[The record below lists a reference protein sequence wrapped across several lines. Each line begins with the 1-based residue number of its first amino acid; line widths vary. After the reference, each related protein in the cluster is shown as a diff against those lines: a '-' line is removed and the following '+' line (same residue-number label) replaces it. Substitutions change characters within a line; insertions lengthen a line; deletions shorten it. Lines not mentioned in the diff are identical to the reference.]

1 MSITATNASL
11 TTDVVPPFSIDDS
24 TLANDHYLIY
34 NSTTEK
40 FENKALSVGGNVA
53 ITGATN
59 LGAGSGV
66 FESASSHNLQFKSI
80 IGGAGITMSSDATSV
95 TITNDQVGTSVVEA
109 GNNLGLPAG
118 TGIFASISGS
128 PATMNFKSL
137 VGGSNITITND
148 ANNITITGNAN
159 LTEVQTFKVNF
170 DGVGNVTSTAD
181 LPTGWSTSIAGN
193 IITVTHDVGRNVKN
207 VTYLGYDAG
216 TTAFQLRYPTSGF
229 QVTVPD
235 TGSSTLSTTQ
245 FKINVNSSVAGAD
258 LSGHCIVNAVF

>member
-11 TTDVVPPFSIDDS
+11 TSDVVPPFSIDDT
-24 TLANDHYLIY
+24 TLANDHYLVY

-40 FENKALSVGGNVA
+40 FENKALSVGGSVA

-66 FESASSHNLQFKSI
+66 FESASTHNLQFKSI

-109 GNNLGLPAG
+109 GNNLGAG
-118 TGIFASISGS
+118 TGIFGSIGGS

-137 VGGSNITITND
+137 VQGSNITITND
-148 ANNITITGNAN
+148 ANTITIAN
-159 LTEVQTFKVNF
+159 TNVIEVHTFKVNF
-170 DGVGNVTSTAD
+170 DGTGNVLNTAD
-181 LPTGWSTSIAGN
+181 LPAGWSTSIAGN
-193 IITVTHDVGRNVKN
+193 VITVTHTVGRNLKN
-207 VTYLGYDAG
+207 VTYLGHDSA
-216 TTAFQLRYPTSGF
+216 TTAFQLRYPTTGY
-229 QVTVPD
+229 QATVPD
-235 TGSSTLSTTQ
+235 TGSSTLSTTE
-245 FKINVNSSVAGAD
+245 FKINVNSSVSGAD

>member
-11 TTDVVPPFSIDDS
+11 TTDVVPPFSIDDT
-24 TLANDHYLIY
+24 TLANDHYLVY

-40 FENKALSVGGNVA
+40 FENKALSVGGSVA

-66 FESASSHNLQFKSI
+66 FESASTHTLQFKSI

-109 GNNLGLPAG
+109 GNNLGAG
-118 TGIFASISGS
+118 TGIFGSIGGS

-137 VGGSNITITND
+137 VQGSNITITND
-148 ANNITITGNAN
+148 ANTITIAN
-159 LTEVQTFKVNF
+159 TNVIEVHTFKVNF
-170 DGVGNVTSTAD
+170 DGTGNVTSTAD
-181 LPTGWSTSIAGN
+181 LPAGWSTSIAGN
-193 IITVTHDVGRNVKN
+193 VITVTHTVGRNLKN
-207 VTYLGYDAG
+207 VTYLGHDAG
-216 TTAFQLRYPTSGF
+216 TTAFQLRYPTSGY
-229 QVTVPD
+229 QATVPD
-235 TGSSTLSTTQ
+235 TGSSTLSTTE
-245 FKINVNSSVAGAD
+245 FKINVNSSVSGAD

>member
-11 TTDVVPPFSIDDS
+11 TSDVVPPFSIDDT
-24 TLANDHYLIY
+24 TLANDHYLVY

-40 FENKALSVGGNVA
+40 FENKALSVGGSVA

-66 FESASSHNLQFKSI
+66 FESASTHNLQFKSI

-109 GNNLGLPAG
+109 GNNLGAG
-118 TGIFASISGS
+118 TGIFGSISGS

-137 VGGSNITITND
+137 VQGSNITITND
-148 ANNITITGNAN
+148 ANTITIAN
-159 LTEVQTFKVNF
+159 TNVIEVHTFKVNF
-170 DGVGNVTSTAD
+170 DGTGNVTSTAD
-181 LPTGWSTSIAGN
+181 LPAGWSTSIAGN
-193 IITVTHDVGRNVKN
+193 IITVTHTVGRNLKN
-207 VTYLGYDAG
+207 VTYLGHDAG
-216 TTAFQLRYPTSGF
+216 TTAFQLRYPTSGY
-229 QVTVPD
+229 QAIVPD
-235 TGSSTLSTTQ
+235 TGSSTLSTTE
-245 FKINVNSSVAGAD
+245 FKINVNSSVTGAD

>member
-11 TTDVVPPFSIDDS
+11 TTDVIPPFSIDDS
-24 TLANDHYLIY
+24 TLANDQYLVY

-40 FENKALSVGGNVA
+40 FENKALSVGGAVA

-59 LGAGSGV
+59 LGSGSGV
-66 FESASSHNLQFKSI
+66 FESASTHNLQFKSI

-95 TITNDQVGTSVVEA
+95 TITNDAVGVSVVEA
-109 GNNLGLPAG
+109 GNNLGAG
-118 TGIFASISGS
+118 TGVFGSISGD

-137 VGGSNITITND
+137 VAGSNITITND
-148 ANNITITGNAN
+148 TNTITIAN
-159 LTEVQTFKVNF
+159 TNVIEVHTFKVNF
-170 DGVGNVTSTAD
+170 DGAGNVSTTAD
-181 LPTGWSTSIAGN
+181 LPAGWSTSIAGN
-193 IITVTHDVGRNVKN
+193 VITVNHTIARNLKN
-207 VTYLGYDAG
+207 VSYLGHDAG

-229 QVTVPD
+229 QATVPD

-245 FKINVNSSVAGAD
+245 FKINVNSSVTGAD

>member
-11 TTDVVPPFSIDDS
+11 TSDVVPPFSIDDT
-24 TLANDHYLIY
+24 TLANDHYLVY

-40 FENKALSVGGNVA
+40 FENKALSVGGSVA

-66 FESASSHNLQFKSI
+66 FESASTHNLQFKSI

-109 GNNLGLPAG
+109 GANLGAG
-118 TGIFASISGS
+118 TGIFASITGD
-128 PATMNFKSL
+128 PATMQFKSL
-137 VGGSNITITND
+137 VAGSHVTITND
-148 ANNITITGNAN
+148 ANEITITGNAN
-159 LTEVQTFKVNF
+159 LTEVHTFKVNF
-170 DGVGNVTSTAD
+170 DGTGNVTSTAN

-193 IITVTHDVGRNVKN
+193 IITVTHNVGRNVKN

-245 FKINVNSSVAGAD
+245 FKINVNTSVTGAD
-258 LSGHCIVNAVF
+258 LSGHCIVNTVF